1 LYHKQQ
7 KVPNVLCN
15 GLQLRKET
23 KLRGAIAMD
32 INQNLDWEEAFEY
45 RAGLTVELKSQ
56 PGVLHKIAY
65 YEVMM
70 VPPIWLENDPRPRYG
85 HELRVVAHQPTVS
98 NVCRISQCP
107 VLVAS

>member
-1 LYHKQQ
+1 
-7 KVPNVLCN
+7 
-15 GLQLRKET
+15 
-23 KLRGAIAMD
+23 
-32 INQNLDWEEAFEY
+32 
-45 RAGLTVELKSQ
+45 
-56 PGVLHKIAY
+56 LHKIAY

-98 NVCRISQCP
+98 NVCRISECP

>member
-1 LYHKQQ
+1 
-7 KVPNVLCN
+7 
-15 GLQLRKET
+15 
-23 KLRGAIAMD
+23 MS
-32 INQNLDWEEAFEY
+32 INENLDWEEAFEY